1 MITEI
6 KKNDFLIS
14 TNRSKMQL
22 DVIHQFLSNS
32 YWAKGTTLEH
42 VEISIQNS
50 LCFGVFHE
58 NKQIGFA
65 RVISDFVS
73 FAYLKDVFILE
84 EFRGLGLSK
93 WLLETILNLP
103 ELKLVKCW
111 MLKTADAHALYSQFG
126 FSKPLKP
133 EMIMEF
139 YPRQIKNI

>member
-6 KKNDFLIS
+6 RKNNFLIS
-14 TNRSKMQL
+14 TIKSKLQL
-22 DVIHQFLSNS
+22 DVIRQFLSNS
-32 YWAKGTTLEH
+32 YWAKGITLEN

-50 LCFGVFHE
+50 LCFGVFYE

-73 FAYLKDVFILE
+73 FAYLKDVFIVK

-103 ELKLVKCW
+103 EVKLVKCW
-111 MLKTADAHALYSQFG
+111 MLKTADAHGLYS
-126 FSKPLKP
+126 
-133 EMIMEF
+133 
-139 YPRQIKNI
+139 